1 MTYTILDTQ
10 LSSAIF
16 GGFGSLDVISQF
28 TQDFK
33 NATQDL
39 ATTAKYLW
47 NSATKKVM
55 EWSKPGLDFFQQW
68 WKDDLVGATAGTIA
82 GVLTLGVVVVVGGQV
97 LGAMSGGLAA
107 LRGLKIMQVIR
118 GTAIALTAAGALGTL
133 IRFAVRGVQFAYN
146 FNWNITDSQ
155 IRQQQK
161 ALIDG
166 LYGQFG
172 EAAGTALAS
181 LLCGFAP
188 VKIIERANVV
198 KVNPSQHD
206 RIKEIS
212 EFDPQSDSYGELYE
226 EMMESLRALIAS
238 GGRVAAQYL
247 FLESYKNIRK
257 FLKDAFLMTGIDKL
271 FPGLGKMVKN
281 WGAEGSKPWSFASAV
296 EDWVESI
303 DDQRIQ
309 NFTEEF
315 IESFM
320 DTCTENVMVIS
331 YIF

>member
-1 MTYTILDTQ
+1 MTYAIADNELA
-10 LSSAIF
+10 SAVF
-16 GGFGSLDVISQF
+16 GGFATPAFLDG
-28 TQDFK
+28 FK
-33 NATQDL
+33 QEFKDQTGELLGIAQHLMFRATQKISNKL
-39 ATTAKYLW
+39 KQ
-47 NSATKKVM
+47 
-55 EWSKPGLDFFQQW
+55 GIDFFQQW
-68 WKDDLVGATAGTIA
+68 WKDDPVGATAGAIA

-97 LGAMSGGLAA
+97 LGAVGGGLSA

-198 KVNPSQHD
+198 KVNPIMLA

-226 EMMESLRALIAS
+226 EMMESLKALVAS
-238 GGRVAAQYL
+238 GTRVAAQTL
-247 FLESYKNIRK
+247 FLESYKNMRK
-257 FLKDAFLMTGIDKL
+257 FIKDTFLMTGIDKL